1 MRLNKKDG
9 FTLGFVLIA
18 AFAVILNGLLKHQP
32 DNPIELAESSSMEDT
47 YPYTLD
53 IKSSNIGI
61 ALEDNRGLISV
72 DKPTPTSFTE
82 AFAEAR
88 NSKGPGAIF
97 EWNGQSYTTS
107 IAEEIVKPGEKLD
120 STHINIVLNKIPE
133 K

>member
-18 AFAVILNGLLKHQP
+18 AFAVLLNGLLKHQP
-32 DNPIELAESSSMEDT
+32 DNPIELGESSPMEDT
-47 YPYTLD
+47 YPYPLD

-61 ALEDNRGLISV
+61 TLEDNHGLIPV
-72 DKPTPTSFTE
+72 DKPTPRSFTE

-107 IAEEIVKPGEKLD
+107 FAEEIVKPGEKLD
-120 STHINIVLNKIPE
+120 STQINIVLNKIPE